1 MIGQDRFAFLAN
13 PGVAKLTPELARH
26 TSKHKGAGK
35 LKKLRTII
43 LVINTVFVLGE
54 VKSMRKVSINGA
66 VFIFMARGEKLKD
79 SDWLPSN
86 GLPDSKYVLWPR
98 GEGWDVRYLEFV
110 TKGID
115 WLPIAEN
122 IFSSESEAWQAA
134 YGHWMERAKRCGY

>member
-1 MIGQDRFAFLAN
+1 MCVQCLFFEEDKA
-13 PGVAKLTPELARH
+13 
-26 TSKHKGAGK
+26 
-35 LKKLRTII
+35 
-43 LVINTVFVLGE
+43 
-54 VKSMRKVSINGA
+54 MRKVSINGA